1 MKCEKLIKTAA
12 VVALILFIAGA
23 VIGTLAV
30 PVVLSMFYSWYWLFL
45 YAGYL
50 LVILYVALYC
60 MQQLAKDLNEEANR
74 KYDFIIE
81 RTNAIVGEITDA
93 SGLSVGSK
101 QDLNGFIVGTR
112 GTAKVQTI
120 GAGGYIIQ
128 CFHFRTLINAV

>member
-60 MQQLAKDLNEEANR
+60 IRYSYEEHINNGGKSYAKRYGNWE
-74 KYDFIIE
+74 
-81 RTNAIVGEITDA
+81 GE
-93 SGLSVGSK
+93 GLLCS
-101 QDLNGFIVGTR
+101 R
-112 GTAKVQTI
+112 
-120 GAGGYIIQ
+120 
-128 CFHFRTLINAV
+128 

>member
-50 LVILYVALYC
+50 LVILYVAL
-60 MQQLAKDLNEEANR
+60 
-74 KYDFIIE
+74 
-81 RTNAIVGEITDA
+81 
-93 SGLSVGSK
+93 
-101 QDLNGFIVGTR
+101 
-112 GTAKVQTI
+112 
-120 GAGGYIIQ
+120 
-128 CFHFRTLINAV
+128 